1 MRILGIDPG
10 LATVGFAVI
19 EADEKGGK
27 QLIEYGVISTK
38 AGLEMGERLHEIY
51 KDMQGVLREYKPEF
65 CAIEQIFFSKN
76 VTTGIQVSQA
86 RGVILLALQEAG
98 LEVHEYNP
106 TSIKASLTGDGS
118 ADKKAI
124 QKMIM
129 LELGL
134 DSPPQP
140 DDAADAVNLALTLCS
155 ELRYS
160 SKINS

>member
-1 MRILGIDPG
+1 
-10 LATVGFAVI
+10 
-19 EADEKGGK
+19 
-27 QLIEYGVISTK
+27 
-38 AGLEMGERLHEIY
+38 
-51 KDMQGVLREYKPEF
+51 
-65 CAIEQIFFSKN
+65 

-98 LEVHEYNP
+98 LEIHEYNP
-106 TSIKASLTGDGS
+106 TAVKASLTGDGS

-129 LELGL
+129 LELNL
-134 DSPPQP
+134 DSPPEP

-160 SKINS
+160 SKLSL